1 MLVPIAS
8 SVSLRQ
14 IPVSRERLQAK
25 TPQMLPAGNLRVDLQ
40 GKVSVKTEQG
50 TNNTCYRYD
59 MEIDRQIG
67 RQQTYMLT
75 DTDTGTDRNK
85 KQDLWKAK
93 QRYIEGL
100 EVRKNAPK
108 KTKRCIEGLEV
119 KKKKKML

>member
-1 MLVPIAS
+1 
-8 SVSLRQ
+8 
-14 IPVSRERLQAK
+14 
-25 TPQMLPAGNLRVDLQ
+25 
-40 GKVSVKTEQG
+40 
-50 TNNTCYRYD
+50 
-59 MEIDRQIG
+59 
-67 RQQTYMLT
+67 MLT

-119 KKKKKML
+119 KKKKKCFEKSHSKKLLFLWDFPGGPGIKNPPTNAGFDSSYGKIPHAVE

>member
-1 MLVPIAS
+1 
-8 SVSLRQ
+8 
-14 IPVSRERLQAK
+14 
-25 TPQMLPAGNLRVDLQ
+25 
-40 GKVSVKTEQG
+40 
-50 TNNTCYRYD
+50 
-59 MEIDRQIG
+59 
-67 RQQTYMLT
+67 MLT

-119 KKKKKML
+119 KKKKNDLKKAIQRNYYFFGTSLVVQALRIHLLMQGSIAPTGRFHTLWSN

>member
-1 MLVPIAS
+1 
-8 SVSLRQ
+8 
-14 IPVSRERLQAK
+14 
-25 TPQMLPAGNLRVDLQ
+25 
-40 GKVSVKTEQG
+40 
-50 TNNTCYRYD
+50 
-59 MEIDRQIG
+59 
-67 RQQTYMLT
+67 MLT

-119 KKKKKML
+119 KKKKGFEKSHSKKILFLWDFPGGPGVKNPPTNAGFDSSYGKIPHAVE

>member
-1 MLVPIAS
+1 
-8 SVSLRQ
+8 
-14 IPVSRERLQAK
+14 
-25 TPQMLPAGNLRVDLQ
+25 
-40 GKVSVKTEQG
+40 
-50 TNNTCYRYD
+50 
-59 MEIDRQIG
+59 
-67 RQQTYMLT
+67 MLT